1 MPKRTSDHGKHN
13 RTPLLGGLKDS
24 MNALAADLGL
34 SKPKKHDTNPFG
46 DALRETSERKGGII
60 DELTRHAV
68 ALSPVIKR
76 RTFPELE
83 NVPEGLVLG
92 WAQLPSTRG
101 RGFSLGIFPDRDH
114 FAQVAFADTHGRVFV
129 GTDPN
134 MDVQDMQARFMFG
147 KEKEVTLPD
156 GERLGESDE
165 PRSRS
170 GFSRAGHGL
179 GSALHHGRGLGRGL
193 GHGADGVKAITGG
206 VVGRDDTGRMTWL
219 ASWLKAGN
227 RYTLEQMRAN
237 LPPVMRHDL
246 EYRDAITIAFFATY
260 MLPQINGLL
269 IGFGSGNIFR
279 RLNREAPI
287 GAIRRSVRDTLAA
300 RAHGMRASGLE
311 DHFADLMRE
320 AGALDTTPGLEAVHG
335 AEPLHLYTSTYS
347 SGYFF
352 TWDKSLAFGQALK
365 SLKIEGNL
373 NRFAAVSAWLER
385 NASLGRNPTED
396 TVTRAEAAQIDMK
409 LIENPAI
416 MALDPYDGEQERRA
430 VLSLVDIA
438 ARTAGQ
444 IRSEFPD
451 PRDVLTQQNV
461 PDSGV
466 TNAAGAESTESVE
479 GAVERTNKSDTNT
492 QAARPSCSPARSDEW
507 VYRQTLS
514 SLLRRLRLPYRF
526 DVEFRSRLD
535 SGEVAIGFT
544 TAGTSMMP
552 DSRYDTTRRTWRA
565 LSSAERASMSAAYN
579 LRVGLMMAALSFG
592 TSESVRQ
599 VSLHIDSIGL
609 EEAIAEQDSAIEAM
623 MSEALSAF
631 EHLRS
636 GDLGRVGSKADP
648 KDGDFHGDPTRPI
661 THEETFGQTASG
673 ISHPARPTYS
683 LTRGESNSL

>member
-396 TVTRAEAAQIDMK
+396 TVTRAEAALIDMK

-466 TNAAGAESTESVE
+466 TNAVGAESTESAE
-479 GAVERTNKSDTNT
+479 GAVERTDKSDTNT
-492 QAARPSCSPARSDEW
+492 QAARPSYSPARSDEW

-544 TAGTSMMP
+544 TAGPSMMP
-552 DSRYDTTRRTWRA
+552 DSRYDATRR
-565 LSSAERASMSAAYN
+565 
-579 LRVGLMMAALSFG
+579 G
-592 TSESVRQ
+592 VR
-599 VSLHIDSIGL
+599 
-609 EEAIAEQDSAIEAM
+609 
-623 MSEALSAF
+623 
-631 EHLRS
+631 
-636 GDLGRVGSKADP
+636 
-648 KDGDFHGDPTRPI
+648 
-661 THEETFGQTASG
+661 
-673 ISHPARPTYS
+673 
-683 LTRGESNSL
+683 